1 MGTYIDTA
9 VSLLKSTKK
18 KSLAAVPAA
27 DAQLVIRQRR
37 HFELAGKLTPNVPI
51 RVLDV
56 LARL

>member
-1 MGTYIDTA
+1 MTTA
-9 VSLLKSTKK
+9 INLVEKTKK

-37 HFELAGKLTPNVPI
+37 SYDKTGKLTPNAPI
-51 RVLDV
+51 RILDV